1 MSFIDYLRKKNKLT
15 ELTTKKSRNPDLAK
29 NIEPEIHKIRAEMN
43 SLTEEEFTSNGY
55 KKVGGKWTKI

>member
-29 NIEPEIHKIRAEMN
+29 RITPEIKELRKEIN
-43 SLTEEEFTSNGY
+43 TLTEEEFIANGY
-55 KKVGGKWTKI
+55 QKVGNKWTKI